1 MNVIFYLLIIFSS
14 IGIFVVL
21 GRKIPRLARLSEEE
35 MFFLDRRKSLEQKN
49 REINNH
55 QHQVNLMAN
64 LEKFLR
70 RIKIWVLKIE
80 NLLSEWIKKSK
91 EKSWQIS
98 QKSKQ
103 LIEQRK
109 IEVKSKKLPEFIR
122 RIKIWQ
128 KNQKQTT
135 DGLIK
140 TEKETISLEKLEG
153 NLIDASSI
161 NSQISIA
168 DLEKPIKEEQQWI
181 DLIIQNPKNMIA
193 YKSLGLLYFKQH
205 NYSDAKASLEMAV
218 KLGSGDKK
226 VKEILEELKGIEIKS
241 KPL

>member
-70 RIKIWVLKIE
+70 RVRIWVLKTE
-80 NLLSEWIKKSK
+80 NILSEWIKKSK
-91 EKSWQIS
+91 EKSWRIR
-98 QKSKQ
+98 QKSKH
-103 LIEQRK
+103 LMERRK
-109 IEVKSKKLPEFIR
+109 TEVKNKRLPEFIK

-128 KNQKQTT
+128 RSPEETT
-135 DGLIK
+135 DNLIK
-140 TEKETISLEKLEG
+140 TEKETIFSEKPEISLADLSEES
-153 NLIDASSI
+153 NR
-161 NSQISIA
+161 ISIA

-226 VKEILEELKGIEIKS
+226 VKEVLEELKEIEIKD
-241 KPL
+241 KPA